1 MFMQSKVE
9 EESVG
14 RRNNNGDCF
23 SYVIFFA
30 AAFAEI
36 GGGYLVWL

>member
-1 MFMQSKVE
+1 MQSKGE

-14 RRNNNGDCF
+14 RRNNNDYCF

-30 AAFAEI
+30 AELAEI